1 MSVGEILHRGVFT
14 YVYPRQYWWFLWNV
28 KPDYWIC
35 FTILW
40 HCFKLFLCLIYQSLS
55 NYCHLKMGFPD
66 TSQRTWKQNN
76 SLVCET
82 RYWCFLKKKSFISC
96 LFFSKKENHE
106 NSSAFLILNPGL
118 FGSCYLHSTGILTFQ
133 NDLPKCKLSYYFFG
147 IKSSLL
153 ICSTFMK

>member
-1 MSVGEILHRGVFT
+1 MVSLKCETWLLNLLHYFVTLLQVVF
-14 YVYPRQYWWFLWNV
+14 V
-28 KPDYWIC
+28 PD
-35 FTILW
+35 
-40 HCFKLFLCLIYQSLS
+40 LS
-55 NYCHLKMGFPD
+55 ISFNYCHLKMGFPD